1 MSASRPPESI
11 PRGGDPTG
19 PAADALVGRVFGQR
33 YRVLSQLGEGG
44 MGAVYLCEHSVLGR
58 RFAVKV
64 LRAERASDAEL
75 RERFRNEALAAS
87 RIGQENVVDVLDFGE
102 EADGTLYYV
111 MEALEGR
118 SLGAVLREDG
128 PLPVGRA
135 LGLLDHV
142 CRALAAAHARGVVH
156 RDVKPENVFVVR
168 GPDGVERAKV
178 LDFGI
183 SHVEQLGRTDR
194 ITRAGAIVGT
204 PEYMAPEQ
212 AVGGPVDHR
221 SDVYA
226 LGVLAYEMLTGALPI
241 VGESAIATLVAHQ
254 TQAPEP
260 PSRRRAG
267 IPPEVDALVL
277 RALAK
282 QPEGRFA
289 TMLDFAAEV
298 TRIRLSTLAGDYAR
312 PSSAAATAR
321 YELPGVLPV
330 PTHPSSAGRPGGA
343 PTVRAGTP
351 APAADRRRRTARAAA
366 VIGLAA
372 AVGVAGWWW
381 ARARAPR
388 PADPLAVTPGLRVD
402 PPIVQDAPPVPP
414 PDASAPPPST
424 AAAAAAAPAV
434 APAVD
439 DAPAEPARPVPAA
452 ARRPAAPRLRPA
464 PADPYSD
471 DGGLKPDPFR

>member
-1 MSASRPPESI
+1 M
-11 PRGGDPTG
+11 
-19 PAADALVGRVFGQR
+19 
-33 YRVLSQLGEGG
+33 LSQLGEGG

-64 LRAERASDAEL
+64 LRAERATDAEL

-118 SLGAVLREDG
+118 SLGAVLREEG
-128 PLPVGRA
+128 ALPVGRA

-183 SHVEQLGRTDR
+183 SHVEQPGRADR

-282 QPEGRFA
+282 QPEGRFPS
-289 TMLDFAAEV
+289 MLDFAAEV

-312 PSSAAATAR
+312 PSSAAPTAR

-330 PTHPSSAGRPGGA
+330 PAPPASAARPGGA

-351 APAADRRRRTARAAA
+351 APAAARRHRLAQAAA
-366 VIGLAA
+366 VVGLAA

-388 PADPLAVTPGLRVD
+388 PVAPLAVTPALRVD
-402 PPIVQDAPPVPP
+402 PPTVQDARPAPP
-414 PDASAPPPST
+414 PDVAPPST
-424 AAAAAAAPAV
+424 AAVPAV
-434 APAVD
+434 APAAAE
-439 DAPAEPARPVPAA
+439 APAGAARPVPAA
-452 ARRPAAPRLRPA
+452 ARRPAAPRPRPA